1 LRSYAI
7 LVALLFVSFGFTSAY
22 AEESFIVDPDNLYP
36 SVGYVIQKQGPI
48 ITDPQTG
55 DVINFDGS
63 KNYILYSIDQL
74 AIIESDEKQL
84 VNFDGESFY
93 LVPDPLDRTAN
104 ILAVLLL
111 AVPFGL
117 LVYRLSDADPIPLK
131 YAKLS
136 GIAVA
141 FAIVSLY

>member
-1 LRSYAI
+1 MRSYAI

-22 AEESFIVDPDNLYP
+22 AEETFVDPD
-36 SVGYVIQKQGPI
+36 SVSFGYVPQSSLPQPGPV

-55 DVINFDGS
+55 DAVNVDRS
-63 KNYILYSIDQL
+63 KNYIIYPMQQA

-84 VNFDGESFY
+84 VNFYGQPAY

-111 AVPFGL
+111 GVPFGL
-117 LVYRLSDADPIPLK
+117 LVYRLSDADRM
-131 YAKLS
+131 
-136 GIAVA
+136 
-141 FAIVSLY
+141 